1 MNARRLR
8 QYAGGGI
15 FLCLIF
21 ATNTAGQALPLPLKL
36 APAAPFPLVLTV
48 AATTEFVAPG
58 VAYGEY
64 HLATSN
70 GPLQVHVISVDP
82 HTQTIRLNPV
92 IASDRLI
99 SSGETVSSMAV
110 RTGAVAGINADYFDI
125 NNTYQP
131 LGIVVRDGTLL
142 RTPSKRIALSFT
154 RSHSIRFSA
163 YRFNASAQIQDIPV
177 KLSAINEFPPEGG
190 ASLLTPAFGTVPSA
204 TGIMLAHLTPLS
216 GVDPFGRYRIAS
228 VEQTTSGNAP
238 GYALALGPAAQEI
251 LGTPNPGDVVTVS
264 SSMDP
269 QLDDILAAVGGGPL
283 LVHNGSFYDDPDAP
297 ALNERNA
304 RIPVSGAA
312 TQNDGTLLLL
322 EIDGRQPFDSIG
334 VTRSEFASLMRAFGA
349 SEGMAFDGGGSSTLV
364 TRRLGERAAT
374 LRNMPSDGTERPVG
388 DGLFVYSNAAQGP
401 PSALVVRP
409 PTIRIIP
416 GASVQLRASLTD
428 AAGHALSAQG
438 APRSV
443 RAFPASL
450 GTVAGGGIFT
460 AGKPQDGVL
469 RVQRGA
475 IADEVPVHIV
485 QHIAQLLITPQ
496 RVNPQPHARAQFTA
510 RAYDRVG
517 FPIILPAHLPW
528 HATSGTI
535 DATGRFEAA
544 EDNSIVSVSTGA
556 AQAQLLVPVGRHE
569 EPLTIGTH
577 WTFSTIP
584 AGNTGSLEFGA
595 RCANC
600 IEIAYDFSG
609 SERAAY
615 MNGMLTLP
623 NNAIGLSIDVFG
635 NGSGAAL
642 RAALRNNI
650 NERLAVTVAANINW
664 QGWRRKEV
672 FFPAAATPPLRLAS
686 LYVVGAL
693 GGSTIHTRGSVAFR
707 DVRLL
712 VAGK

>member
-1 MNARRLR
+1 MNARSLR
-8 QYAGGGI
+8 QYAGGSI
-15 FLCLIF
+15 LLCLIF
-21 ATNTAGQALPLPLKL
+21 ATNTAGRASPLPLKL

-82 HTQTIRLNPV
+82 RTQTIRLNPV
-92 IASDRLI
+92 LASDRLI

-154 RSHSIRFSA
+154 RGHSIRFSA
-163 YRFNASAQIQDIPV
+163 YHFNASAQIQDIPV

-190 ASLLTPAFGTVPSA
+190 ASLLTPAFGTLPSA
-204 TGIMLAHLTPLS
+204 TGIMLAHLVPLS
-216 GVDPFGRYRIAS
+216 GIDPFGRYRIES

-238 GYALALGPAAQEI
+238 GYALALGPATQDI
-251 LGTPNPGDVVTVS
+251 VGTPNPGDVVTVS
-264 SSMDP
+264 SMDP
-269 QLDDILAAVGGGPL
+269 QLEDILAAVGGGPL

-297 ALNERNA
+297 ALDERNA

-334 VTRSEFASLMRAFGA
+334 VTRPEFASLMRALGA
-349 SEGMAFDGGGSSTLV
+349 REGMAFDGGGSSTLV
-364 TRRLGERAAT
+364 TRRLGEPVAT
-374 LRNMPSDGTERPVG
+374 LRNLPSDGTERPVG
-388 DGLFVYSNAAQGP
+388 DGLFVYSNAVQGP
-401 PSALVVRP
+401 PSVLVVRP
-409 PTIRIIP
+409 STIRIIP

-438 APRSV
+438 APRTA

-460 AGKPQDGVL
+460 AGKPQNGVL

-475 IADEVPVHIV
+475 IAAEVPVHIV
-485 QHIAQLLITPQ
+485 QHIAQLLIRPQ
-496 RVNPQPHARAQFTA
+496 RVNPQLHARARFTA
-510 RAYDRVG
+510 RAYDRAG

-528 HATSGTI
+528 HATSGMI
-535 DATGRFEAA
+535 DPTGGFEAA
-544 EDNSIVSVSTGA
+544 EDNSTLSVSAGD

-569 EPLTIGTH
+569 EPLMIGTH

-584 AGNTGSLEFGA
+584 AGNGGSLEFGA

-615 MNGMLTLP
+615 MNGMLALP
-623 NNAIGLSIDVFG
+623 DNAVGLSIDVFG

-642 RAALRNNI
+642 RAALRNSI
-650 NERLAVTVAANINW
+650 NERLAVTVAPNINW
-664 QGWRRKEV
+664 QGWRRREV

-693 GGSTIHTRGSVAFR
+693 GASTIHTRGSLAFR